1 MIRWIRSYLVDFT
14 CLLAI
19 GMAFYF
25 IKISQ
30 IVGTKLYLQLPDS
43 LLQLN
48 TIFLSILIEA
58 FPFVL
63 VGVLIAG
70 FIQIFVT
77 EDYIRRLI
85 PKNRFLAV
93 TMSCIVG
100 AAFPACECGIVP
112 IVRRLIS
119 KGVPIHAGIGFL
131 LTGPLINPI
140 VILSTYMAFG
150 NDMKMAGLRMG
161 VGFVAAFII
170 TLIISFLFK
179 SNQLKHSDSDFTSST
194 DYPKKKEP
202 FIHRVEGMLKHSI
215 DEFFDM
221 GKYLILGAFI
231 AAGVFILFFCIQLFR
246 IWEKEED
253 SHVHCSPGCT
263 HDHGDSGSL
272 SKTLMSYGILIF
284 PLLTGFAFAPTVLD
298 STIAAKKGT
307 ILPQINRND
316 NNGIGESLSENNLTG
331 IHEEQEVVP
340 NNNFFSEEKYN
351 QEMEILEESEVI
363 QMNDGIY
370 SSYY

>member
-1 MIRWIRSYLVDFT
+1 MIRWIRSYLIDFT

-25 IKISQ
+25 ITISQ
-30 IVGTKLYLQLPDS
+30 IAGKNFSLQLPDS
-43 LLQLN
+43 FLQLN

-58 FPFVL
+58 VPFVL
-63 VGVLIAG
+63 IGVLIAG

-77 EDYIRRLI
+77 EDHIRRLI
-85 PKNRFLAV
+85 PNNRFLAV

-140 VILSTYMAFG
+140 VIISTYMAFG

-179 SNQLKHSDSDFTSST
+179 SNQLKHSITDFTSST
-194 DYPKKKEP
+194 DITMKKEP
-202 FIHRVEGMLKHSI
+202 FIHRIEGMIRHSI

-231 AAGVFILFFCIQLFR
+231 AAFVQTYVSAKSLLLFGEGVVGSTTVMMGLAYFLSLCSEADAFIGASFRNLFPTSSILAFLVFGPMIDLKNTIMLLSVFRAKFVFILLFLITTIVFICISFISFF
-246 IWEKEED
+246 
-253 SHVHCSPGCT
+253 
-263 HDHGDSGSL
+263 
-272 SKTLMSYGILIF
+272 
-284 PLLTGFAFAPTVLD
+284 
-298 STIAAKKGT
+298 
-307 ILPQINRND
+307 
-316 NNGIGESLSENNLTG
+316 
-331 IHEEQEVVP
+331 
-340 NNNFFSEEKYN
+340 
-351 QEMEILEESEVI
+351 
-363 QMNDGIY
+363 
-370 SSYY
+370 